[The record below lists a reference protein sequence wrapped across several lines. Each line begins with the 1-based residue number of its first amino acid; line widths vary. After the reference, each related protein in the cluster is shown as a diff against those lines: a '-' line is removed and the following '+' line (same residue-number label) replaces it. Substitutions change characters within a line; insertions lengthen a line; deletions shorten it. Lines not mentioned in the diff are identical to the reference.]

1 MQSLTCPNC
10 GAPLTGQSGQKL
22 WLCIYCNTLLRVPAD
37 ETQPTVEKTVSD
49 AEMEPVKAL
58 LAEGKRDDAIAAYE
72 RLTGVP
78 HDEAEQAIETL
89 VKQYAFGIVRRQ
101 QLNGVGIVLVILY
114 TLALPL
120 SLIAWARGDIHPVF
134 AILIAG
140 FSALNL
146 LVFQRAIR
154 TMIEYAGAP
163 KAKAIIQHY
172 TQTSKISMRGGNVST
187 FKVLLEVQPAHGTP
201 FQETMILPV
210 REKNLPKMRQGGAIW
225 VKYKPGEAGS
235 LLFEEIVGESAAETG
250 SNGRPLH

>member
-10 GAPLTGQSGQKL
+10 GAPLTDQTGQKL
-22 WLCIYCNTLLRVPAD
+22 WLCIYCNTLIRVDDNAA
-37 ETQPTVEKTVSD
+37 TPTVEKTVSD
-49 AEMEPVKAL
+49 AEMDQVKAL
-58 LAEGKRDDAIAAYE
+58 LAEGKRDAATTLYQKI
-72 RLTGVP
+72 TGVST
-78 HDEAEQAIETL
+78 DEAEKAVETL

-172 TQTSKISMRGGNVST
+172 TQTSKISMRGGDVYT
-187 FKVLLEVQPAHGTP
+187 FKVLLEVQPAHGIP

-225 VKYKPGEAGS
+225 VKYKPGETGS
-235 LLFEEIVGESAAETG
+235 LLFDEIVGE
-250 SNGRPLH
+250 